1 MKGRRPALIILV
13 LLVALIGQY
22 INILYQRL
30 HDIERDNVSLKDQ
43 NAKLQ
48 SRLSKSNYS
57 TSTSNYE
64 LIHNNNDESSNYTIT
79 YGHIHMAKTGG
90 TALNGM

>member
-48 SRLSKSNYS
+48 QDYQSQIIVLVHQIMN
-57 TSTSNYE
+57 
-64 LIHNNNDESSNYTIT
+64 
-79 YGHIHMAKTGG
+79 
-90 TALNGM
+90 

>member
-13 LLVALIGQY
+13 LVVALIGQY

-48 SRLSKSNYS
+48 QDYQSQIIVLV
-57 TSTSNYE
+57 
-64 LIHNNNDESSNYTIT
+64 H
-79 YGHIHMAKTGG
+79 
-90 TALNGM
+90 